1 MKITIEST
9 DKIVELAHMAGI
21 GPDGK
26 CNLTCRVWEGQTEN
40 GVKVHCFIPRI
51 AAKDDQDLS
60 QFERELQEQRPASA
74 DIRAIP
80 LRLIL

>member
-9 DKIVELAHMAGI
+9 TKIVKLVENGGEL
-21 GPDGK
+21 
-26 CNLTCRVWEGQTEN
+26 LCRVWEGQTEH

-60 QFERELQEQRPASA
+60 QFEVELKEQRAPSFEIAA
-74 DIRAIP
+74 FP
-80 LRLIL
+80 LRFIL